1 MTKPDSQ
8 HLGGVMT
15 SNVISINGINHD
27 TESMTDQQKYLVNQ
41 IRDLQTRAGTLRF
54 QLDQIQVAQDAF
66 TRALIESVEAVD
78 GAAEN

>member
-1 MTKPDSQ
+1 MTN
-8 HLGGVMT
+8 
-15 SNVISINGINHD
+15 NVISINSVEHD
-27 TESMTDQQKYLVNQ
+27 VDSMTDQQRYLVNQ

-66 TRALIESVEAVD
+66 TRALIESVEAVG

>member
-1 MTKPDSQ
+1 MSD
-8 HLGGVMT
+8 
-15 SNVISINGINHD
+15 NVISINGVKHD

-54 QLDQIQVAQDAF
+54 QLDQIQAAQDAF

>member
-1 MTKPDSQ
+1 MSD
-8 HLGGVMT
+8 
-15 SNVISINGINHD
+15 NVISINGVKHD

-78 GAAEN
+78 QAAEN

>member
-1 MTKPDSQ
+1 MSD
-8 HLGGVMT
+8 
-15 SNVISINGINHD
+15 NVISINGIKHD

-78 GAAEN
+78 GAVEN

>member
-1 MTKPDSQ
+1 MSD
-8 HLGGVMT
+8 
-15 SNVISINGINHD
+15 NVISINGVKHD

-54 QLDQIQVAQDAF
+54 QLDQFQVAQDAF

-78 GAAEN
+78 QAAEN

>member
-1 MTKPDSQ
+1 MSD
-8 HLGGVMT
+8 
-15 SNVISINGINHD
+15 NVISINGVKHD

-54 QLDQIQVAQDAF
+54 QLDQIQAAQDAF
-66 TRALIESVEAVD
+66 TKALIESVEAVD

>member
-1 MTKPDSQ
+1 MMSD
-8 HLGGVMT
+8 
-15 SNVISINGINHD
+15 NVISINGIKHD
-27 TESMTDQQKYLVNQ
+27 TESMTDQQKYLVSQ